1 MATIGRTAGKMIG
14 LSTEKVVNMMNCQ
27 AVKKGSAAWLKK
39 NGALTEVGKDV
50 YHSEK
55 TIYKAKNLKEY
66 LQNLVQAAKTQKFAE
81 PFDTILKNLG
91 KSSS

>member
-1 MATIGRTAGKMIG
+1 
-14 LSTEKVVNMMNCQ
+14 
-27 AVKKGSAAWLKK
+27 
-39 NGALTEVGKDV
+39 LTEIGKDV
-50 YHSEK
+50 YQSQK